1 MQAGKAVAARGAR
14 VSLAAWA
21 GTLLPAESSTSGAS
35 AAVVRLLARANSS
48 CVATGARWFSAG
60 PARWFDPRT
69 HKPTTALENCS
80 AEAHAHEEL
89 MPTTALRPNTDAFSL
104 NSSTSLDPLV
114 CIAVDDDAFLRIAHT
129 IFFEH
134 ALGAVSD

>member
-1 MQAGKAVAARGAR
+1 MMRLGVNPYASTAAAPEG
-14 VSLAAWA
+14 V
-21 GTLLPAESSTSGAS
+21 
-35 AAVVRLLARANSS
+35 
-48 CVATGARWFSAG
+48 
-60 PARWFDPRT
+60 
-69 HKPTTALENCS
+69 PTTALENCS